1 MNAHSLDLRTR
12 LYNHAL
18 NHSVRD
24 TAAVFHVSPATVQRL
39 KKLFIE
45 TGQLAPHPSHAG
57 RPRIVSEEGELF
69 LKVLL
74 LEEVDLTLNELRERY
89 AAAYGVQVSL
99 GAMHDTLQRLG
110 LTRKK
115 SPPTTPRKTPRSTAL
130 PRNAITGKSTTSR
143 SRSASISMKPA
154 RAST

>member
-1 MNAHSLDLRTR
+1 MNAYSMDFRIRMFNHSL
-12 LYNHAL
+12 A
-18 NHSVRD
+18 HSVRK
-24 TAAVFHVSPATVQRL
+24 TAEVFRVSPNTVHRL
-39 KKLFIE
+39 QKLFFE
-45 TGQLAPHPSHAG
+45 TGQLTPKPSHAG
-57 RPRIVSEEGELF
+57 RPRVVSEEGELF

-74 LEEVDLTLNELRERY
+74 REEVDLTLDELRERH

-115 SPPTTPRKTPRSTAL
+115 SPPTTRRKTPRNTK
-130 PRNAITGKSTTSR
+130 PTRNAIISKSMASR
-143 SRSASISMKPA
+143 STSAFTSTKPE

>member
-1 MNAHSLDLRTR
+1 MNAYSLDFRTR
-12 LYNHAL
+12 LFNHAL
-18 NHSVRD
+18 THPVRE
-24 TAAVFHVSPATVQRL
+24 TAAVFQVSPTTVQRL

-57 RPRIVSEEGELF
+57 RPRVVSEEGELF

-74 LEEVDLTLNELRERY
+74 LNEVDLTLDELRERY

-110 LTRKK
+110 WTRKK
-115 SPPTTPRKTPRSTAL
+115 SPPTTRSKPPRRTKPT
-130 PRNAITGKSTTSR
+130 RNAITNKSMASPSTS
-143 SRSASISMKPA
+143 AFTSMKPE

>member
-1 MNAHSLDLRTR
+1 MNAYSLDFRGRLFNHSLT
-12 LYNHAL
+12 HP
-18 NHSVRD
+18 VRE
-24 TAAVFHVSPATVQRL
+24 TATVFHVSPATVQRL

-45 TGQLAPHPSHAG
+45 TGQLAPQPGPVG
-57 RPRIVSEEGELF
+57 RPRVVSEEGELF

-74 LEEVDLTLNELRERY
+74 LEEVDLTLDELRERY

-115 SPPTTPRKTPRSTAL
+115 SPPMTPRKTPKNTA
-130 PRNAITGKSTTSR
+130 PTRNAITSKSMTSR
-143 SRSASISMKPA
+143 STSASISTKPE
-154 RAST
+154 RA